1 MRDFAARFYKGRQW
15 QACRESFVSS
25 RIAADGGLC
34 EICGERLGYIVHH
47 RTELSPENIN
57 DPNITL
63 SHSNLQYVCLECH
76 NRLHGH
82 FTAAGR
88 RCVFDAN
95 GDVVG
100 VI

>member
-1 MRDFAARFYKGRQW
+1 MRDFAEQFYKGKPW
-15 QACRESFVSS
+15 QACRDSFVKY
-25 RIAADGGLC
+25 RLPIDGGLC
-34 EICGERLGYIVHH
+34 EMCHEQLGYIVHH
-47 RTELSPENIN
+47 RIELTPENIN

-63 SHSNLQYVCLECH
+63 AFGNLQYVCLECH
-76 NRLHGH
+76 NRHHGR
-82 FTAAGR
+82 FTSAGR